1 MKPAKKRQSLA
12 GKDKKPN
19 YLESESEEE
28 EKPVK
33 KESAISKK
41 AKKEPSVSPAYM
53 SLFPQADE

>member
-33 KESAISKK
+33 KESAVSKK
-41 AKKEPSVSPAYM
+41 AKKEPSVSRSYM
-53 SLFPQADE
+53 SLLTIS